1 MTLTNCIHLPLACA
15 AVPERLSL
23 NPYTT
28 IKRWNSP
35 HPRPGYEELRQEF
48 SDLKIALN
56 RSAIASRDVDL
67 VELSEATMPKNLKP
81 LRKRGAGAAIG
92 EIESEGNHEIDDF
105 NVPCMRENHSHST
118 SLPTISNSDT
128 SVNPQTPQSP
138 FRRGFVE
145 LLQSCNIFK
154 FEMQGEGA

>member
-1 MTLTNCIHLPLACA
+1 MTHTNVASRIHLSLACA
-15 AVPERLSL
+15 AVFGFC
-23 NPYTT
+23 TT
-28 IKRWNSP
+28 NVSSFDISGK
-35 HPRPGYEELRQEF
+35 EF
-48 SDLKIALN
+48 SDLKIA
-56 RSAIASRDVDL
+56 
-67 VELSEATMPKNLKP
+67 KP
-81 LRKRGAGAAIG
+81 LRKRGAGASG
-92 EIESEGNHEIDDF
+92 EIEKRGNHEGDEF
-105 NVPCMRENHSHST
+105 NIPGMIKNENHSHST